1 MSVEGFTGE
10 LGRRGGKRRGGVGPG
25 ESASAVTLEGR
36 VPPND
41 LSAEKAVL
49 SAVLLDNSVIHSIV
63 TEIKEEDFYH
73 PAHQL
78 LYHAM
83 VRLKDENQPV
93 DLTTLAAHLEAN
105 ALLEAQAS
113 KAPSESGATPLAS

>member
-1 MSVEGFTGE
+1 MSVEGFTGDV
-10 LGRRGGKRRGGVGPG
+10 GRRGGKRRGSGPSG
-25 ESASAVTLEGR
+25 ESTLAQVVEGR

-49 SAVLLDNSVIHSIV
+49 SAILLDNSVIHSIV

-83 VRLKDENQPV
+83 VRLKDDNQPV
-93 DLTTLAAHLEAN
+93 DLTTLASHLEAN
-105 ALLEAQAS
+105 AMLDENLMHLL
-113 KAPSESGATPLAS
+113 